1 MNRKTIGFLAARLD
15 EPYQHSVWSG
25 AVEEA
30 EKLGITLIF
39 FGGQRLGSPVGFEAL
54 DNIAFNL
61 AARSRLAGLAVMT
74 NVIGTYL
81 THRDLLSFIKGLKDV
96 PIVSIGVN
104 IPDVPS
110 VTINNTGGMAEI
122 AIHLVNVHQR
132 KKFLFL
138 AGPKNHDESVARER
152 EFTNRLYA
160 ILGERAVVRVEYCN
174 FQENEAW
181 ETTSRLI
188 SEGFSFD
195 AIVAA
200 NDLMAMGALRALAE
214 AGIRVPEEVSVTG
227 FDDTEDS
234 RFSIP
239 PLTTIRQGTYEL
251 GQQAIRL
258 LAIHLGLLPQE
269 QPITKSAPVSFII
282 RESCGCS
289 SRPEYNLIN
298 SYRDLERKSDN
309 GPEIQKNASTPDP
322 EELTQLARE
331 INEALSKG
339 RNPAALHYRHLHPS
353 FFEKAQLLIAE
364 GIARYQ
370 AALRRSVERR
380 ASVLRE
386 IEASLVA
393 SFALTDVLS
402 AVVEGS
408 LTLGISACYLVLFE
422 STGITPEWAR
432 LLLISERS
440 NTRIL
445 APYGLRFR
453 TEELL
458 PGGLPERWNAYVI
471 EPLRFGEE
479 RLGYLVCTADTDDR
493 QVFEALRD
501 QVSGAIKGA
510 LLMAAERDR
519 ERNLE
524 HQVRLRTIEL
534 STTNEQLR
542 EEIARRKALERELL
556 DISNDIMA
564 SIGRDIHDDLCQNIA
579 GIGLMAAL
587 LEGNLRRL
595 DGAYTKTAA
604 AAASIAAAASKAAA
618 QAKGIARG
626 LYPAELEAKG
636 LVAAVKELVKTAQNR
651 SSGTIHLEIAPG
663 FMVKDSEKALHLYR
677 IIQEALNNA
686 VSHAKA
692 SEIRVLLTM
701 DRETVE
707 VAVTDNGIGFDPQKV
722 HMNGLGLRILKYRSS
737 VIGGELRIRSL
748 DPGCCVSCRIAR

>member
-1 MNRKTIGFLAARLD
+1 MKRKTIGFLAARLD

-39 FGGQRLGSPVGFEAL
+39 FGGQRLESPVGFEAL

-61 AARSRLAGLAVMT
+61 AARSHLDALVVMT

-81 THRDLLSFIKGLKDV
+81 TQDELLVFMNRLKKV
-96 PIVSIGVN
+96 PLVSVGVE
-104 IPDVPS
+104 IPGIPS
-110 VTINNTGGMAEI
+110 VFIDNSGGMAAI
-122 AIHLVNVHQR
+122 AEHLVTVHR
-132 KKFLFL
+132 RREFLFL
-138 AGPKNHDESVARER
+138 AGPVNHNESIAREK
-152 EFTNRLYA
+152 EFSQHLKLL
-160 ILGERAVVRVEYCN
+160 LGNEFVSHTEYCN

-181 ETTSRLI
+181 DTISRLI
-188 SEGFSFD
+188 SQGVSFD

-214 AGIRVPEEVSVTG
+214 AGIRVPEDVSVTG

-239 PLTTIRQGTYEL
+239 PLTTIRQGTCEL
-251 GQQAIRL
+251 GRQAIRSL
-258 LAIHLGLLPQE
+258 SINLGLLPKAHV
-269 QPITKSAPVSFII
+269 ITHRTPVSLVI

-289 SRPEYNLIN
+289 SFN
-298 SYRDLERKSDN
+298 D
-309 GPEIQKNASTPDP
+309 QKL
-322 EELTQLARE
+322 LTQERVSGETTDSGVLLQLA
-331 INEALSKG
+331 NDVNAALSRG
-339 RNPAALHYRHLHPS
+339 RNPATIQYRHLEAPYL
-353 FFEKAQLLIAE
+353 EKAQVIIAE

-370 AALRRSVERR
+370 ASLRRSVERR
-380 ASVLRE
+380 AAVLRE
-386 IEASLVA
+386 IEASLVS
-393 SFALTDVLS
+393 SFALPDILS
-402 AVVEGS
+402 AVAAGTR
-408 LTLGISACYLVLFE
+408 TLGISACYLALFE
-422 STGITPEWAR
+422 SKGITPEWAR
-432 LLLISERS
+432 LLLASEG
-440 NTRIL
+440 NKTRIL

-453 TEELL
+453 TVDIL
-458 PGGLPERWNAYVI
+458 PGGLPDNWKSYVV

-479 RLGYLVCTADTDDR
+479 RLGYLVCTADSEDR

-524 HQVRLRTIEL
+524 HQVRIRTIEL
-534 STTNEQLR
+534 SRMNEQYR
-542 EEIARRKALERELL
+542 EEINRRRALERELL

-579 GIGLMAAL
+579 GIGLMAAI

-595 DGAYTKTAA
+595 DGAGLADAA
-604 AAASIAAAASKAAA
+604 NAAASIAHAASKTAS

-636 LVAAVKELVKTAQNR
+636 LVAAVGELVKAAQNR
-651 SSGTIHLEIAPG
+651 STITISMDVTPG
-663 FMVKDSEKALHLYR
+663 FTIKNSEKALHLYR

-686 VSHAKA
+686 VAHSRASHIQVSLK
-692 SEIRVLLTM
+692 S
-701 DRETVE
+701 DRESVE
-707 VAVTDNGIGFDPQKV
+707 VMVADNGIGFNPQSVQTK
-722 HMNGLGLRILKYRSS
+722 GLGLRILKYRSS
-737 VIGGELRIRSL
+737 VIGGELRIRAL
-748 DPGCCVSCRIAR
+748 DPGCCVSCRVVR